1 MPTRI
6 THALIR
12 PPHRSAEVAARVTSR
27 DTAGNVRVGTR
38 LIMPTYMTVRNKRDR
53 TPDLRGG
60 LRGLGDGGLLGWL
73 AADRQPDHERGP
85 FAYLSLERQ

>member
-1 MPTRI
+1 
-6 THALIR
+6 
-12 PPHRSAEVAARVTSR
+12 
-27 DTAGNVRVGTR
+27 
-38 LIMPTYMTVRNKRDR
+38 MPTYMTVRNKRDW